1 MLQPATQRLTQGL
14 LIVFEG
20 LDGAG
25 KTTQARK
32 LSEQLQQAGYAVVSL
47 KEPTDGPWGQKIRR
61 LAQEGRQ
68 GVAPATELAW
78 FLEDRRQDVIQNI
91 RPALAHGQIVILDR
105 YYFSTMAYQG
115 ALGCDSETIR
125 QQNEAFAPRPDLLF
139 LLEIS
144 PAQGLQR
151 VQQDRE
157 PDNFERLDYL
167 QRVAALFAKMQFPYL
182 CRLPATLAPE
192 VIHTRIWQ
200 EVQAA
205 LARLYDHNQAP

>member
-1 MLQPATQRLTQGL
+1 MPQLGQHRPGGGFF
-14 LIVFEG
+14 IVFEG

-25 KTTQARK
+25 KTTQVRL
-32 LSEQLQQAGYAVVSL
+32 LSKHLHQEGYDVVCL

-68 GVAPATELAW
+68 GVAPETELTW
-78 FLEDRRQDVIQNI
+78 FIEDRRQDVAQNI
-91 RPALAHGQIVILDR
+91 QPALAHGQIVILDR

-115 ALGCDSETIR
+115 ALGCDPETIR

-144 PAQGLQR
+144 PTQGLQR
-151 VQQDRE
+151 VRKDRE
-157 PDNFERLDYL
+157 PDDFERLDYL
-167 QRVAALFAKMQFPYL
+167 ERVAMLFAGMQFPYL
-182 CRLPATLAPE
+182 RRLPATLAPE

-200 EVQAA
+200 EVQTT
-205 LARLYDHNQAP
+205 LARLQDNNQAP